1 MDIKDLIK
9 AIDTEGVLDK
19 ETTATLIK
27 NAEDSIL
34 AKCNAAKEEG
44 KAEGKMEALEEAKC
58 KIEDAE
64 KLGYQKGVKE
74 SLQEAE
80 SLIKEAEKN
89 GFEAGVSKALEE
101 AEALAEEY
109 DTQVKEAVKELA
121 ETYDKYVESNMDIKV
136 KETEDEVTEKV
147 VESLDNY
154 LNTYISEVIPE
165 SVVIDYDRIQKLE
178 KTFQVLK
185 ESLIVTEEDVQAKMK
200 QLDESTVAE
209 LEKTRNALKSE
220 VQKRIIIESKIN
232 EQEAKILLTEKT
244 ADLPAYEKN
253 ILMKKFTGCSVKE
266 INESFEDTLTKIKDE
281 LITETEK
288 QKTLVQETIVTES
301 EIKETATPAPA
312 TVTESKEAPKVDQRM
327 AKYAELAGRRSSYDG
342 KK

>member
-34 AKCNAAKEEG
+34 AKCTAAKEEG
-44 KAEGKMEALEEAKC
+44 KAEGKIEALEEAKC
-58 KIEDAE
+58 KIEDAA
-64 KLGYQKGVKE
+64 KLAYTRGVKE

-80 SLIKEAEKN
+80 SLIKEAEAN
-89 GFEAGVSKALEE
+89 GFQAGVTEALKE

-109 DTQVKEAVKELA
+109 DAQVKEAVKELA
-121 ETYDKYVESNMDIKV
+121 ETYDKYVESNLDIKV
-136 KETEDEVTEKV
+136 KETEEAVTDKV
-147 VESLDNY
+147 VESLDKY

-281 LITETEK
+281 LITETEA
-288 QKTLVQETIVTES
+288 QKTTVSETIVTEG
-301 EIKETATPAPA
+301 ETKETEKPAQ
-312 TVTESKEAPKVDQRM
+312 TEITESKETSKVEQRM
-327 AKYAELAGRRSSYDG
+327 AQYANLAGRKSSYC
-342 KK
+342 K